1 MLDATQELSTK
12 RSIAMSRNSEDQRAA
27 VAASLFRFYIDFER
41 HNDNAKNRSSQP
53 ARKDPAAS
61 R

>member
-1 MLDATQELSTK
+1 MLDANQELSTK
-12 RSIAMSRNSEDQRAA
+12 PSNAMSPNSEDQRAF
-27 VAASLFRFYIDFER
+27 VAASLFRFHIDFER

-53 ARKDPAAS
+53 TRKDPAAS